1 MKTLSVEFYKRLILV
16 MLALLILVPTVCAV
30 VFGVQNSILRRQL
43 AEGGTG
49 SETGQG
55 AVKQPGEPVDLV
67 ADPIGYQELYPEL
80 YSTGEI
86 AETRLYAENTVYL
99 TFNSAPGENTGAIL
113 DVLDD
118 YGIKATFFLSGTAD
132 TVSREQ
138 MKAIADRGHSIG
150 LNGASDSYQRI
161 YSSVAA
167 YLEDFKTIY
176 DLVYEVTGLRAEIFR
191 YPGGS
196 INTYNSGFYQELN
209 AEMLR
214 RGFVFFDWD
223 VTGEDTLVG
232 GADAEWIESH
242 VLSGMEGKD
251 RGIVLL
257 RDTVGKEAVPEAL
270 PGIITGLQAAGYEF
284 QPLTVD
290 VMPVVYSYKSAP

>member
-1 MKTLSVEFYKRLILV
+1 MKTLSVEFYKKLILV
-16 MLALLILVPTVCAV
+16 LLALLILIPTVCAV
-30 VFGVQNSILRRQL
+30 VFGVQNSVLRRQL
-43 AEGGTG
+43 KELGMISGTTQNTQKKP
-49 SETGQG
+49 SD
-55 AVKQPGEPVDLV
+55 PVDLE
-67 ADPIGYQELYPEL
+67 AEPIGYQELFPEL
-80 YSTGEI
+80 YREGKI
-86 AETRLYAENTVYL
+86 AENRLYAENTVYL
-99 TFNSAPGENTGAIL
+99 TFNSTPGDNTGAIL

-132 TVSREQ
+132 TVSKEQ

-150 LNGASDSYQRI
+150 LNGASDSYQQI

-167 YLEDFKTIY
+167 FLEDFKTIY
-176 DLVYEVTGLRAEIFR
+176 DLVYEVTGIQAEIFR
-191 YPGGS
+191 FPGGS
-196 INTYNSGFYQELN
+196 INSYNSGFYQELN

-223 VTGEDTLVG
+223 VTGEDTLMG
-232 GADAEWIESH
+232 GADADRIQNC
-242 VLSGMEGKD
+242 VLAGMEGKE

-270 PGIITGLQAAGYEF
+270 PGIITGLQGMGYEF